1 MGSVTA
7 IPLQWLKKLM
17 DEKTGSVA
25 IPVVEEE
32 LRIGRREVET
42 GRIRVRT
49 VTEERTETA
58 SDRLLHTDVEVD
70 RVPINREIDQLP
82 TIREEGDE
90 MIVPIVEERL
100 VKRLFLVEEVRLRR
114 RVTEEQFE
122 HPVTLRSQRV
132 VVERQEGSG
141 EVPHKE

>member
-70 RVPINREIDQLP
+70 RIPINREIDQLP